1 MEDAQTGR
9 LISFQISRS
18 HLTWPLRVLTR
29 VPHSRPGS
37 NPSSSLNLNPL
48 PSSLCTE
55 EGTHRDLVSISKP
68 PIPPHSIST
77 VQHTRPTQA
86 ALKEQVLFFLLFVVF
101 GFFSPNMQN
110 SKKWDSRKGKQTQAT
125 GATPSRPCDQNTS
138 SFQTQSGCHHPS
150 HLVFFL
156 NLDPASESFS
166 TQYIWEA
173 TLDE

>member
-9 LISFQISRS
+9 LISFRISQS
-18 HLTWPLRVLTR
+18 YLTWPLRVLPR

-37 NPSSSLNLNPL
+37 NLSSSLNLNPL

-55 EGTHRDLVSISKP
+55 QGTHRDLVSISKP

-101 GFFSPNMQN
+101 WVFFPPICKTVRN
-110 SKKWDSRKGKQTQAT
+110 G
-125 GATPSRPCDQNTS
+125 TPEKENKCRPQVLPPQGHVTRTPAASRPRLGVTI
-138 SFQTQSGCHHPS
+138 HH
-150 HLVFFL
+150 
-156 NLDPASESFS
+156 
-166 TQYIWEA
+166 T
-173 TLDE
+173 